1 MLIKKICP
9 FVNIFHVLLA
19 TQNIYLTI
27 FIFFFHDMQRLLKV
41 SSPISPNIQHSDVFG
56 TQDST
61 TTKVFKKEKK
71 NLNEI

>member
-1 MLIKKICP
+1 
-9 FVNIFHVLLA
+9 
-19 TQNIYLTI
+19 
-27 FIFFFHDMQRLLKV
+27 MQRLLKV